1 MSVRLVV
8 MVAGPYSAPT
18 AEGRAA
24 NLRRMNDA
32 AAARLGHI
40 PVIGVNAALP
50 VLDAAGLPY
59 TDPLMMEI
67 SLALAARCDACLQI
81 GRSPGADREAEAIRG
96 LGRPVFADD
105 RGPAGR
111 SVRLAVPVEIDP
123 ASVRLLARHHVHVGI
138 VGAIARQA
146 VADLQVD
153 HIALR
158 AVDEVMPVLLA
169 GREIRRPCPGARPAR
184 RRR

>member
-1 MSVRLVV
+1 MNARLLV

-32 AAARLGHI
+32 AAAVARLGHL

-59 TDPLMMEI
+59 TDKLMMEI

-81 GRSPGADREAEAIRG
+81 GRSPGADREAETIRR
-96 LGRPVFADD
+96 LGRPVFAALEALP
-105 RGPAGR
+105 PA
-111 SVRLAVPVEIDP
+111 
-123 ASVRLLARHHVHVGI
+123 
-138 VGAIARQA
+138 Q
-146 VADLQVD
+146 
-153 HIALR
+153 
-158 AVDEVMPVLLA
+158 
-169 GREIRRPCPGARPAR
+169 
-184 RRR
+184 